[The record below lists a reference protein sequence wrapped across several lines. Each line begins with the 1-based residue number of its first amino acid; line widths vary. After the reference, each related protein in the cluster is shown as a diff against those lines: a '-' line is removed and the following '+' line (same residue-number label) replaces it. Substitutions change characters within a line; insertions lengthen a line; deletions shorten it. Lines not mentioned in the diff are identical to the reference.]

1 MATSNAG
8 ASTPAADEAKPSKP
22 DKSSQPDLSSK
33 PHWWRTAVPLA
44 LAVLLA
50 LLPPPAGLAQHAW
63 LYFAL
68 FAGVIAGLITEPVPN
83 AALGLIGL
91 TAAAALSRW
100 TLYGPDE
107 LAKPGFNVVA
117 ASVQWA
123 LSGFASTTVWLV
135 GGAFMFA
142 LGYEKTGLG
151 RRIALLL
158 VRALGKRTL
167 TLGYATTFADMIL
180 APFTP
185 SNTARGAGILYPVV
199 HNLPPLY
206 DSHPHD
212 PSARRIGGYIM
223 WTTFAADCVTSTLFM
238 TACAPNFLAR
248 DFIDRIAHVSISY
261 ADWMRASVPFAL
273 PLLLAVPL
281 LTYVVFPPE
290 IKRSPEASAWAA
302 TELTTMGPL
311 TWRETTLGVLV
322 VGAILLWILGGAVID
337 PTLVAF
343 VVLSAMLALRVVTWN
358 DMARNHAAWT
368 TIVLLATLVT
378 LADGL
383 SRAGFVKWF
392 ADFAAAHVGG
402 LPPTLILMSLVAI
415 YFVAHYMFA
424 SLTAHTTAMMP
435 MMLAAGMAIPG
446 LSHRA
451 LAMGLALTT
460 GLIGILTPYATG
472 AALPYY
478 NSGYLTPAQFW
489 RLGAIFGL
497 IFLAALL
504 FVGVPLLPQ

>member
-1 MATSNAG
+1 MS
-8 ASTPAADEAKPSKP
+8 STTVAIPKPEPKAAFSA
-22 DKSSQPDLSSK
+22 
-33 PHWWRTAVPLA
+33 PHGWWRVAVPIA
-44 LAVLLA
+44 IAVVLA
-50 LLPPPAGLAQHAW
+50 LLPPPPGLSQHAW
-63 LYFAL
+63 YYFAL
-68 FAGVIAGLITEPVPN
+68 FSGVIAALVTEPIPN
-83 AALGLIGL
+83 PAVGLVGL
-91 TAAAALSRW
+91 TLAAALSRFV
-100 TLYGPDE
+100 LFSPED
-107 LAKPGFNVVA
+107 LAKPGFNVVSQ
-117 ASVQWA
+117 SVNWA

-185 SNTARGAGILYPVV
+185 SNTARGAGIIFPVV
-199 HNLPPLY
+199 NNLPGLY
-206 DSHPHD
+206 DSRPYEL
-212 PSARRIGGYIM
+212 SARKIGGYIM

-248 DFIDRIAHVSISY
+248 EFIDRIAHVSISY
-261 ADWMRASVPFAL
+261 GDWMRASLPFAL
-273 PLLLAVPL
+273 PLLLALPL
-281 LTYVVFPPE
+281 LTYWIFPPE
-290 IKRSPEASAWAA
+290 IKRSPEASNWARC
-302 TELTTMGPL
+302 ELETMGGI
-311 TWRETTLGVLV
+311 TWRETALGVLV
-322 VGAILLWILGGAVID
+322 LFAIALWIFGGNLID
-337 PTLVAF
+337 PTLAAF
-343 VVLSAMLALRVVTWN
+343 LVMSLMLVLRVVTWG
-358 DMARNHAAWT
+358 DMARNEAAWT

-392 ADFAAAHVGG
+392 ADYTAVHVGG
-402 LPPTLILMSLVAI
+402 LPPMLILMSLVAI

-435 MMLAAGMAIPG
+435 MMLAAGLAIPG
-446 LSHRA
+446 LSPA
-451 LAMGLALTT
+451 TLAIGLAMTT
-460 GLIGILTPYATG
+460 GIMGILTPYATG

-478 NSGYLTPAQFW
+478 NCGYITPAQFW

-497 IFLAALL
+497 IFIAALL
-504 FVGVPLLPQ
+504 GVGIPLLAG

>member
-1 MATSNAG
+1 MATSG
-8 ASTPAADEAKPSKP
+8 DGDLTPAAGEA
-22 DKSSQPDLSSK
+22 KSSQPDNMSSK
-33 PHWWRTAVPLA
+33 PHWWRVVVPLA
-44 LAVLLA
+44 LAAALA
-50 LLPPPAGLAQHAW
+50 LLPPPPGLAQHAW

-68 FAGVIAGLITEPVPN
+68 FAGVIAALITEPVPN
-83 AALGLIGL
+83 AAVGLIGL

-100 TLYGPDE
+100 TLYAPDE
-107 LAKPGFNVVA
+107 LAKPGFNVVG
-117 ASVQWA
+117 ASIQWA

-185 SNTARGAGILYPVV
+185 SNTARGAGILFPVV
-199 HNLPPLY
+199 NNLPPLY

-248 DFIDRIAHVSISY
+248 DFIDRIAHVSIDY
-261 ADWMRASVPFAL
+261 ADWMRASTPFAL

-281 LTYVVFPPE
+281 LTYVLFPPE

-302 TELTTMGPL
+302 TELTKMGPV

-322 VGAILLWILGGAVID
+322 VGAILLWILGGSFID

-343 VVLSAMLALRVVTWN
+343 MVVSGMLALGVVTWN
-358 DMARNHAAWT
+358 DMARNHSAWT

-392 ADFAAAHVGG
+392 AEFAAAHVGG

-446 LSHRA
+446 LSPRA

-489 RLGAIFGL
+489 RLGGIFGL

-504 FVGVPLLPQ
+504 FVGVPLLAR